1 MDLCTFRLI
10 VALERR
16 QTSRTRNEI
25 DMIVDFLLLF
35 PVGAILRSLRLLLLN
50 VGSEGQLKAHYQLR
64 GALIS
69 VCGSTF

>member
-1 MDLCTFRLI
+1 
-10 VALERR
+10 
-16 QTSRTRNEI
+16 
-25 DMIVDFLLLF
+25 MIVDFLLLF

-69 VCGSTF
+69 VRGSTF